1 MTAAMRRR
9 PWPFEV
15 APDPLVM
22 GLRPIAR
29 DETLLPDDAYAAQM
43 GQRLHLLDTRR
54 DAVFA
59 TAPAAG
65 AAAAGVLLWL
75 GDVLPRLCPGQ
86 FSPLPAGLRNRV
98 TGETVPLGPDPAPA
112 LLRAGRLVQDDL
124 LLLTPA
130 GRLEAAVLCFPS
142 RWRLAD
148 KIGRPLTAI
157 HAPVPGYADI
167 LAGRV
172 DRLFAALAHGRAV
185 LRHNWSVLD
194 DPALFQPASGQGRRF
209 AGDPG
214 RDLVLRTERQ
224 TLTRLRTHLLFTIRV
239 RVAPLGSAASDPTA
253 AAALASAVRGLSPEL
268 AAYKGLPG
276 IAGPLLEWLDARAAM
291 PQAADE

>member
-1 MTAAMRRR
+1 MTAAMRR
-9 PWPFEV
+9 PASFEA

-29 DETLLPDDAYAAQM
+29 DETLIPDDQYAAQM
-43 GQRLHLLDTRR
+43 PQRLHLLDTRR
-54 DAVFA
+54 DEVFA
-59 TAPAAG
+59 ARPAADD
-65 AAAAGVLLWL
+65 AAAEVLHWL
-75 GDVLPRLCPGQ
+75 GDRLPRLCPEQ
-86 FSPLPAGLRNRV
+86 FGPLPAGLRNRV
-98 TGETVPLGPDPAPA
+98 TGEAVPLGPDPAHP

-124 LLLTPA
+124 LLLTPS
-130 GRLEAAVLCFPS
+130 GSLEAAVLCFPS

-157 HAPVPGYADI
+157 HAPVPGYATV
-167 LAGRV
+167 LAARV
-172 DRLFAALAHGRAV
+172 DRLFTSLVHGRAV

-194 DPALFQPASGQGRRF
+194 DPALFQPAAGHGRRF

-239 RVAPLGSAASDPTA
+239 RVAPLASAVPDPAA
-253 AAALASAVRGLSPEL
+253 AAALAAAVRGLPPCL
-268 AAYKGLPG
+268 AAYKGLSG
-276 IAGPLLEWLDARAAM
+276 IAGPLLQWLDARAAM
-291 PQAADE
+291 PQAAAE